1 MDNID
6 IFSADYKVSV
16 YDGVR
21 DTTGVVVTLATFLS
35 DTKHQ
40 KEIEQARLIA
50 DKEQRNIIKKR
61 MPQAVIGGVCSPT
74 RSAENTTANGLICV
88 DVDATDNPNISDW
101 QSLKEQLSIIPEIAY
116 ISLSFSANGLFLII
130 PLENPQKFTDHFKRL
145 EMDFSAMGLTI
156 DHACS
161 DVCRMRCMSFDPQ
174 PYINHS
180 ARRYKRL
187 YQPQHRPLRQVHS
200 SYNSADDTLS
210 KVAQLVQQI
219 TETNTNITSNYDDWV
234 KAGQALSSLGE
245 EGREFYHAISAID
258 ERYKERETD
267 NKFNSFLRLTH
278 SVGIGTFFHICKE
291 YGIIAQNKP
300 LNSDMGQ
307 LPMKAEKSPQKP
319 SEKPV
324 EIPTTNTE
332 DAKDSECVF
341 VPIVGANGEATSGT
355 VRVRVKDIPKDIQDN
370 PKATLFAMIDWDVT
384 PAVVRTYA
392 TISALNQ

>member
-6 IFSADYKVSV
+6 IFSDGYKVSV
-16 YDGVR
+16 YNGVR
-21 DTTGVVVTLATFLS
+21 DTTGVVVTLATFLN

-40 KEIEQARLIA
+40 KEIEEARLIA
-50 DKEQRNIIKKR
+50 DKEQRNTIKKR
-61 MPQAVIGGVCSPT
+61 MPQAVIGGTCYPT
-74 RSAENTTANGLICV
+74 RSAENTTRNGLICV
-88 DVDATDNPNISDW
+88 DVDAGDNPLIHDW
-101 QSLKEQLSIIPEIAY
+101 ENLKGQLSIIPEIAY

-130 PLENPQKFTDHFKRL
+130 PLENPQKFTEHFEQL
-145 EMDFSAMGLTI
+145 EIDFSAMGLTI

-161 DVCRMRCMSFDPQ
+161 DVCRMRCMSYDTH
-174 PYINHS
+174 PYINHA
-180 ARRYKRL
+180 ARTYKRL
-187 YQPQHRPLRQVHS
+187 YQPQQRPLRQVHS
-200 SYNSADDTLS
+200 SYNGEDDTLS

-219 TETNTNITSNYDDWV
+219 TETNTNITSNYDEWI

-258 ERYKERETD
+258 GRYKERETD

-307 LPMKAEKSPQKP
+307 LSTDRKKSPQKP
-319 SEKPV
+319 LKKPI
-324 EIPTTNTE
+324 EISTTNTDDAE
-332 DAKDSECVF
+332 DNECVF
-341 VPIVGANGEATSGT
+341 VPIVGTNGEATSGT
-355 VRVRVKDIPKDIQDN
+355 VRVKVKDIPKDIQNN

-392 TISALNQ
+392 TISATN

>member
-1 MDNID
+1 MDNVD
-6 IFSADYKVSV
+6 IFSDDYKVSV
-16 YDGVR
+16 YNGVR
-21 DTTGVVVTLATFLS
+21 DSNGVVVTLATFLS

-40 KEIEQARLIA
+40 KEIEEARLIA

-74 RSAENTTANGLICV
+74 RSAENTTPNGLICV
-88 DVDATDNPNISDW
+88 DLDAGDNPLIHDW
-101 QSLKEQLSIIPEIAY
+101 ENLKGQLSIIPEIAY

-130 PLENPQKFTDHFKRL
+130 PLEYPQKFTEHFKQL
-145 EMDFSAMGLTI
+145 EDDFSAMGLNI

-174 PYINHS
+174 PYINHA
-180 ARRYKRL
+180 ARRYRRL
-187 YQPQHRPLRQVHS
+187 YQPQQRPLRQVQHYS
-200 SYNSADDTLS
+200 NSEDDTLS
-210 KVAQLVQQI
+210 KVASLVRQI

-245 EGREFYHAISAID
+245 EGREFYHAISAVD
-258 ERYKERETD
+258 GRYKQRETD
-267 NKFNSFLRLTH
+267 NKYNSFLRLTH
-278 SVGIGTFFHICKE
+278 SVGIGSFFHICQE

-300 LNSDMGQ
+300 INAEVGQ

-332 DAKDSECVF
+332 DAEDSECVF
-341 VPIVGANGEATSGT
+341 VPIVGTNGEATSGT
-355 VRVRVKDIPKDIQDN
+355 VRVEVKDIPQEIKDSPQ
-370 PKATLFAMIDWDVT
+370 ATLFAMIDWDVT
-384 PAVVRTYA
+384 PAVVRTFA
-392 TISALNQ
+392 TIAH